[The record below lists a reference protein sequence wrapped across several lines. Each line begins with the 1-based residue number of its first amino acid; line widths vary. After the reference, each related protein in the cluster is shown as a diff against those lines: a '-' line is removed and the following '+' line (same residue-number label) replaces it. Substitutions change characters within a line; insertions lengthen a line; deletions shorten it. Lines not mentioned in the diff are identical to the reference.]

1 MNTRKKKRT
10 ITQPEEWIDL
20 AVSKVYWEADQ
31 EILLRSELSGVIKTA
46 RSVGPARTVEC
57 GQDENLGGFIAK
69 DRLLSGKILV
79 KTMLEPSHVAVVG

>member
-1 MNTRKKKRT
+1 M
-10 ITQPEEWIDL
+10 
-20 AVSKVYWEADQ
+20 
-31 EILLRSELSGVIKTA
+31 VIKTA